1 MKKTYVN
8 PTLVCVIIS
17 EAEMIAGEASSVAV
31 GGTVEKSEDIGYVKS
46 ESTPHGGKSVWD
58 DDWSK

>member
-8 PTLVCVIIS
+8 PTLVCVVIS
-17 EAEMIAGEASSVAV
+17 EAEMIAGGPSVRV
-31 GGTVEKSEDIGYVKS
+31 GGTVENSEDIGYVKS

>member
-8 PTLVCVIIS
+8 PTLVCVVIS
-17 EAEMIAGEASSVAV
+17 EAEMIAGSVPV

-46 ESTPHGGKSVWD
+46 ESTPHGGKSVWE
-58 DDWSK
+58 DDWSE